1 MKSLKS
7 AFCIVA
13 LSLVCAI
20 APAQSLS
27 SLWKEY
33 EKLKTEDK
41 PKSEMEL
48 LGRIKA
54 AALEQ
59 GAVWDYYKAGKE
71 YVNAGGR
78 LSWKRRDSLRTAL
91 DKEIEALDN
100 GLVSLYYLD
109 RQQYW
114 SLGQLRGF
122 VQSGK
127 EKMEKAKTPTGP
139 MFCG

>member
-41 PKSEMEL
+41 PKSEM
-48 LGRIKA
+48 
-54 AALEQ
+54 
-59 GAVWDYYKAGKE
+59 
-71 YVNAGGR
+71 
-78 LSWKRRDSLRTAL
+78 
-91 DKEIEALDN
+91 
-100 GLVSLYYLD
+100 
-109 RQQYW
+109 
-114 SLGQLRGF
+114 
-122 VQSGK
+122 
-127 EKMEKAKTPTGP
+127 
-139 MFCG
+139 